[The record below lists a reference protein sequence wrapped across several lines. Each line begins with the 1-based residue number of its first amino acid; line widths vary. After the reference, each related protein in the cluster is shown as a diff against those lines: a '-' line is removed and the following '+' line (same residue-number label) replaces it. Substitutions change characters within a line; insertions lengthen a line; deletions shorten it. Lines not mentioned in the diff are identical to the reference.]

1 MNSEVE
7 NIAKKAL
14 SFSLSDRAYLA
25 EILLASMDLEDE
37 VFVSK
42 EWVNE
47 LQRRCEEIDT
57 GKVELLDGEESL
69 MKLRQKYET
78 I

>member
-1 MNSEVE
+1 
-7 NIAKKAL
+7 
-14 SFSLSDRAYLA
+14 
-25 EILLASMDLEDE
+25 MDLEDE

-42 EWVNE
+42 EWVDE